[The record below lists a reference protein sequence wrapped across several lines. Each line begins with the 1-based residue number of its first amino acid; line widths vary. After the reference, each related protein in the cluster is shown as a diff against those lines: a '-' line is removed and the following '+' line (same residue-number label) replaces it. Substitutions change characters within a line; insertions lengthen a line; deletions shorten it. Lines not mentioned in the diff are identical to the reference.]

1 MTSSSTIVADAA
13 QRQSKRRRHRR
24 PAIALQPMTMTTAIW
39 VQQFGCCDLA
49 ATAWL
54 QFALFLFIYRRAF
67 LEFYN
72 VNGGR
77 IETIGNDGLIPI

>member
-1 MTSSSTIVADAA
+1 
-13 QRQSKRRRHRR
+13 
-24 PAIALQPMTMTTAIW
+24 MTTAIW
-39 VQQFGCCDLA
+39 VQQFGGCDLA

-72 VNGGR
+72 VNGVELKQLGM
-77 IETIGNDGLIPI
+77 ID